1 MSFAPPAGPPPPRV
15 PDGWVA
21 QFDDKYKEWFYV
33 NLKTGI
39 SQWERPPVP
48 DTLPPSYDQASPAT
62 TGDPAAA
69 SVTTAA
75 GEEAATGDV
84 KKTSTTTTSS
94 STRLELGSNNPYN
107 PARQRSRSPSA
118 PATRTTADSQMI
130 DEDAKLAAK
139 LQAEEDER
147 AHQRHEQGQ
156 QKYAGSPQSQSQ
168 PPPQQQYQQQEQQQQ
183 QQEQQHQQ
191 QHPHSSPPPLQ
202 QWQQPQETKRSSGG
216 GFFGKLLNKASAK
229 VHHGSSNSGSGSGF
243 APPHN
248 YNQPYQQQPYQ
259 QYQPPYPG
267 PHGYNGYP
275 PGAAPGGGAPFYGPQ
290 QPYAPGPLPKQ
301 RKGFGGIGPGGAAAL
316 GLGGGLL
323 GGALLAD
330 AIGDHYDYQ
339 EGYEDGLAAGDF
351 GGGDFGGGDFGGG
364 DF

>member
-1 MSFAPPAGPPPPRV
+1 MPFAPPAGPPPPRV
-15 PDGWVA
+15 PDGWVV

-62 TGDPAAA
+62 TGDPATTA
-69 SVTTAA
+69 TAA
-75 GEEAATGDV
+75 GDEAATGDV
-84 KKTSTTTTSS
+84 MKTSTITTSS

-107 PARQRSRSPSA
+107 PARSRSPSG

-147 AHQRHEQGQ
+147 AQQGHEQGQ
-156 QKYAGSPQSQSQ
+156 QKYAGSPPSHPQL
-168 PPPQQQYQQQEQQQQ
+168 PPQQQYQQQEQQQQ
-183 QQEQQHQQ
+183 
-191 QHPHSSPPPLQ
+191 HPHSSPPPPQ
-202 QWQQPQETKRSSGG
+202 HWQQPQETKRSSGG

-259 QYQPPYPG
+259 QYQPSPYPG

-275 PGAAPGGGAPFYGPQ
+275 PGAAPAGGAPFYGPQ
-290 QPYAPGPLPKQ
+290 QPYAPGPPPKQ
-301 RKGFGGIGPGGAAAL
+301 RKRFGGIGPGGAAAL

-351 GGGDFGGGDFGGG
+351 GGGDFGGGDF
-364 DF
+364 

>member
-1 MSFAPPAGPPPPRV
+1 MSFARPAGPPPPRV

-69 SVTTAA
+69 SATTAA

-107 PARQRSRSPSA
+107 PARQRSRSPSG

-147 AHQRHEQGQ
+147 AQQGHEQGR
-156 QKYAGSPQSQSQ
+156 QKYAGSPQSHPQ
-168 PPPQQQYQQQEQQQQ
+168 PPPHQQYQQQER
-183 QQEQQHQQ
+183 QQ
-191 QHPHSSPPPLQ
+191 QHPHSSSPPQQQQ
-202 QWQQPQETKRSSGG
+202 QWQQPQETKRSS
-216 GFFGKLLNKASAK
+216 AA
-229 VHHGSSNSGSGSGF
+229 VHHGSSSNSGSGSGF

-248 YNQPYQQQPYQ
+248 YNLPYQQQPYQ

-290 QPYAPGPLPKQ
+290 QPYAPGPPPKQ
-301 RKGFGGIGPGGAAAL
+301 RKGFGGIGRGGAAAL